1 MTVAIGECIKIEDVF
16 TPQLTVQIAG
26 KVVVCLLHEDALVS
40 AAGLAVTPLMGGARV
55 IEVSSGVAPAE
66 PVHIGG
72 EALLIQFGRHRIV
85 STAVKWLLSKLK
97 TRGLRLNFYLH
108 II

>member
-72 EALLIQFGRHRIV
+72 EALLI
-85 STAVKWLLSKLK
+85 
-97 TRGLRLNFYLH
+97 
-108 II
+108 

>member
-40 AAGLAVTPLMGGARV
+40 AAGLAVTPLM
-55 IEVSSGVAPAE
+55 SGP
-66 PVHIGG
+66 
-72 EALLIQFGRHRIV
+72 
-85 STAVKWLLSKLK
+85 
-97 TRGLRLNFYLH
+97 
-108 II
+108 